1 MRLRP
6 AVALVLV
13 SGSTFGLA
21 QLHLA
26 RQDPPKVAGG
36 TIVLGDVYRGQLLFG
51 QDCSGCHGLG
61 GKGGGLGPK
70 LVGDPIAITA
80 VKTKI
85 EAGGSVM
92 PAGLVTGQGERD
104 VLAFVAT
111 LVAAPAAK

>member
-26 RQDPPKVAGG
+26 RQDPPKLSGG
-36 TIVLGDVYRGQLLFG
+36 TVALGDVYRGQLQFG
-51 QDCSGCHGLG
+51 QNCAGCHGLG
-61 GKGGGLGPK
+61 GKGGGVGPK
-70 LVGDPIAITA
+70 LVGDPITIAA
-80 VKTKI
+80 VKAKI
-85 EAGGSVM
+85 EAGGGVM
-92 PAGLVTGQGERD
+92 PAAIVTGQKERD

-111 LVAAPAAK
+111 LIAAPPSN